1 MRKQDLRSQSGIPE
15 KRSEEICNG
24 VRNISTSD
32 AVTTAVTR
40 ILTKA
45 PELQEF
51 VLRSCRF
58 TTYALKGSV
67 MREVILRRGR
77 ESPDIKLYLIVV
89 SDQLLAKRERV
100 LEWHLAKQIASACL
114 RVFDSGRSRRRLRS
128 EADEL
133 ATSWGFTPVE

>member
-1 MRKQDLRSQSGIPE
+1 MPE
-15 KRSEEICNG
+15 ERFEELWKG

-32 AVTTAVTR
+32 AVTTAVTK
-40 ILTKA
+40 ILAKA
-45 PELQEF
+45 PELEEF
-51 VLRSCRF
+51 VLGTCRF
-58 TTYALKGSV
+58 TTYSLKSSI

-77 ESPDIKLYLIVV
+77 ETPDIKLYLIVV

-114 RVFDSGRSRRRLRS
+114 RVFSSGKSQRKLRS

>member
-1 MRKQDLRSQSGIPE
+1 MSMPDLCSQLGIPE
-15 KRSEEICNG
+15 KRFQEICNG

-32 AVTTAVTR
+32 AVTTAVTK
-40 ILTKA
+40 ILAKA
-45 PELQEF
+45 PELEEF
-51 VLRSCRF
+51 VLGACRF
-58 TTYALKGSV
+58 TTYYLKGSM
-67 MREVILRRGR
+67 MREVMLRRGR
-77 ESPDIKLYLIVV
+77 ETPDIKLYLIVV

-114 RVFDSGRSRRRLRS
+114 HVFSSGKSPRKLRS

>member
-1 MRKQDLRSQSGIPE
+1 MSRRDLHSQLRMPE
-15 KRSEEICNG
+15 GRFEELRNG

-32 AVTTAVTR
+32 AVTTAVAR

-45 PELQEF
+45 PELEEF
-51 VLRSCRF
+51 VLGSCRF
-58 TTYALKGSV
+58 TTYSLKGSM

-77 ESPDIKLYLIVV
+77 EAPDIKLYLIAV
-89 SDQLLAKRERV
+89 SDQLLTKRERV

-114 RVFDSGRSRRRLRS
+114 RVFNGGKSRRKLRS

>member
-1 MRKQDLRSQSGIPE
+1 MSRRDLHSQL
-15 KRSEEICNG
+15 RMSEERFEEVWHG

-32 AVTTAVTR
+32 AVTTAVTK

-45 PELQEF
+45 PELEEF
-51 VLRSCRF
+51 VLGACRF
-58 TTYALKGSV
+58 TTHYLKGSL

-77 ESPDIKLYLIVV
+77 ETPDIKLYLIVV
-89 SDQLLAKRERV
+89 SNQLLTKRERV

-114 RVFDSGRSRRRLRS
+114 RVFSSGKSQRKLRS

>member
-1 MRKQDLRSQSGIPE
+1 MRKQALRSQSAIPE
-15 KRSEEICNG
+15 KRFEEICNG

-32 AVTTAVTR
+32 AVTTAVTK
-40 ILTKA
+40 ILAKA
-45 PELQEF
+45 PELEDF
-51 VLRSCRF
+51 VLGTCRF
-58 TTYALKGSV
+58 TTYHFKGSM

-77 ESPDIKLYLIVV
+77 EVPDIKLYLIVI
-89 SDQLLAKRERV
+89 SDQLLAKKERV

-114 RVFDSGRSRRRLRS
+114 RVFESGKSRRRLRS

>member
-1 MRKQDLRSQSGIPE
+1 MSRRDLRSQLRMPE
-15 KRSEEICNG
+15 ERFEELWKG

-32 AVTTAVTR
+32 AVTTAVTK
-40 ILTKA
+40 ILAKA
-45 PELQEF
+45 PELEEF
-51 VLRSCRF
+51 VLGTCRF
-58 TTYALKGSV
+58 TTYSLKSSI

-77 ESPDIKLYLIVV
+77 ETPDIKLYLIVV

-114 RVFDSGRSRRRLRS
+114 RVFSSGKSQRKLRS

>member
-1 MRKQDLRSQSGIPE
+1 MSIRDLRSQLGISE
-15 KRSEEICNG
+15 KRFEEICNG

-32 AVTTAVTR
+32 AVTTAVTK
-40 ILTKA
+40 ILAKA
-45 PELQEF
+45 PELEEF
-51 VLRSCRF
+51 VLGACRF
-58 TTYALKGSV
+58 TTYYLKGSM
-67 MREVILRRGR
+67 MREVMLRRGR
-77 ESPDIKLYLIVV
+77 ETPDIKLYLIVV

-114 RVFDSGRSRRRLRS
+114 HVFSSGKSPRKLRG

>member
-1 MRKQDLRSQSGIPE
+1 MKKQALRIQPGIPE
-15 KRSEEICNG
+15 KRFEEICNG

-32 AVTTAVTR
+32 AVTTVVTK
-40 ILTKA
+40 ILAKA
-45 PELQEF
+45 PELEEF
-51 VLRSCRF
+51 VLGNCRF
-58 TTYALKGSV
+58 TTYHFKGSM
-67 MREVILRRGR
+67 MREVILRRVR
-77 ESPDIKLYLIVV
+77 EAPDIKLYLIVV

-114 RVFDSGRSRRRLRS
+114 RVFESGKSRRRLRS

>member
-1 MRKQDLRSQSGIPE
+1 MSRRGLHRQSRIPE
-15 KRSEEICNG
+15 AIFEELQNG

-32 AVTTAVTR
+32 AITTAVTR

-58 TTYALKGSV
+58 TTYSFKGSV

-77 ESPDIKLYLIVV
+77 ETPDIKLYFIVI
-89 SDQLLAKRERV
+89 SDQLPAKRERV
-100 LEWHLAKQIASACL
+100 LEWHLARQIASACL
-114 RVFDSGRSRRRLRS
+114 RVFERSKSRRRLRS

>member
-1 MRKQDLRSQSGIPE
+1 MSRRDLHSQSRIPE
-15 KRSEEICNG
+15 GRFEELLNG

-32 AVTTAVTR
+32 AVTTAVTK

-45 PELQEF
+45 PELEEF
-51 VLRSCRF
+51 VLGTCRF
-58 TTYALKGSV
+58 TTYSLKGSM

-77 ESPDIKLYLIVV
+77 ETPDIKLYLIVV
-89 SDQLLAKRERV
+89 FDQLLTKRERV

-114 RVFDSGRSRRRLRS
+114 RVFNGGKSRRKLKS

>member
-1 MRKQDLRSQSGIPE
+1 MSRRDLRTQLRMPE
-15 KRSEEICNG
+15 EGLEELWDG

-40 ILTKA
+40 ILAKA

-51 VLRSCRF
+51 VLGACRF
-58 TTYALKGSV
+58 TTHSLKGSM
-67 MREVILRRGR
+67 MREVILHRGR
-77 ESPDIKLYLIVV
+77 QTLNIKLYLIVI
-89 SDQLLAKRERV
+89 SDQLLTKPERV
-100 LEWHLAKQIASACL
+100 LEWHLAKQIACACL
-114 RVFDSGRSRRRLRS
+114 RVFNGGKSQSKLRR

>member
-1 MRKQDLRSQSGIPE
+1 MSRRDLRSQLQMPE
-15 KRSEEICNG
+15 GRFEELRNG

-32 AVTTAVTR
+32 AVTTAVAR

-45 PELQEF
+45 PELEEF
-51 VLRSCRF
+51 VLGTCRF
-58 TTYALKGSV
+58 TTYSLKGSM

-77 ESPDIKLYLIVV
+77 ETPDIKLYLIVV
-89 SDQLLAKRERV
+89 SDQLLTKRERV

-114 RVFDSGRSRRRLRS
+114 RVFNGGKSRRKLKS

-133 ATSWGFTPVE
+133 ATNWGFTPVE

>member
-1 MRKQDLRSQSGIPE
+1 MPE
-15 KRSEEICNG
+15 ERFEELWKG
-24 VRNISTSD
+24 VRNISTSN
-32 AVTTAVTR
+32 AVTTAVTK
-40 ILTKA
+40 ILAKA
-45 PELQEF
+45 PELEEF
-51 VLRSCRF
+51 VLGTCRF
-58 TTYALKGSV
+58 TTYSLKGSI

-77 ESPDIKLYLIVV
+77 ETPDIKLYLIVV

-114 RVFDSGRSRRRLRS
+114 RVFSSGKSQRKLRS

>member
-1 MRKQDLRSQSGIPE
+1 MSRRDPRSPSQTQE
-15 KRSEEICNG
+15 ARFKELQNG

-32 AVTTAVTR
+32 AITTAVTR

-45 PELQEF
+45 PDLQEF
-51 VLRSCRF
+51 VLGSCRF
-58 TTYALKGSV
+58 TTYPLKGSM

-77 ESPDIKLYLIVV
+77 EAPDIKLYLIVV
-89 SDQLLAKRERV
+89 SNQLPTKREKV
-100 LEWHLAKQIASACL
+100 LEWHLARQIASACL
-114 RVFDSGRSRRRLRS
+114 RVFNGGKSRRKLRS

>member
-1 MRKQDLRSQSGIPE
+1 MSRRNLHRQLQMQEARL
-15 KRSEEICNG
+15 EELQNG

-32 AVTTAVTR
+32 AVTTAVAR
-40 ILTKA
+40 ILAKA

-51 VLRSCRF
+51 VLGSCRF

-67 MREVILRRGR
+67 MREVMLRRGR
-77 ESPDIKLYLIVV
+77 ERSDVKLYLIVV
-89 SDQLLAKRERV
+89 SDQLPTKRERV
-100 LEWHLAKQIASACL
+100 LEWHLARQIASACL
-114 RVFDSGRSRRRLRS
+114 RVFNSGKSRRKLRS

>member
-1 MRKQDLRSQSGIPE
+1 MPE
-15 KRSEEICNG
+15 ERFEELWKG

-32 AVTTAVTR
+32 AVTTAVTK
-40 ILTKA
+40 ILAKA
-45 PELQEF
+45 PELEEF
-51 VLRSCRF
+51 VLGTCRF
-58 TTYALKGSV
+58 TTYSLKGSI

-77 ESPDIKLYLIVV
+77 ETPDIKLYLIVV

-114 RVFDSGRSRRRLRS
+114 RVFSSGKSQRKLRS

>member
-1 MRKQDLRSQSGIPE
+1 MSRRDLRSQSGMPE
-15 KRSEEICNG
+15 ERFEELWKG

-32 AVTTAVTR
+32 AVTTAVTK
-40 ILTKA
+40 ILAKA
-45 PELQEF
+45 PELEEF
-51 VLRSCRF
+51 VLGTCRF
-58 TTYALKGSV
+58 TTYSLKSSI

-77 ESPDIKLYLIVV
+77 ETPDIKLYLIVV

-114 RVFDSGRSRRRLRS
+114 RVFSSGKSQRKLRS

>member
-1 MRKQDLRSQSGIPE
+1 
-15 KRSEEICNG
+15 

-32 AVTTAVTR
+32 AVTTAVTK
-40 ILTKA
+40 ILAKA
-45 PELQEF
+45 PELEEF
-51 VLRSCRF
+51 VLGACRF
-58 TTYALKGSV
+58 TTYYLKGSM

-77 ESPDIKLYLIVV
+77 ETPDIKLYLIVV

-114 RVFDSGRSRRRLRS
+114 RVFSSGKSQRKLRG